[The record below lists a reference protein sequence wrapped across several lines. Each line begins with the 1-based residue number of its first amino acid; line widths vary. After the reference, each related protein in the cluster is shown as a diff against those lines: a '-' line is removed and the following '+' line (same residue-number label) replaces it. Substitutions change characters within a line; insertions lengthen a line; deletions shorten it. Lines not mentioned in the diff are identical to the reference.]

1 MGQVGEIGF
10 PVFEAVK
17 MVQTQ
22 AQHAGG
28 RQDVVL
34 RRDETAAGQSH
45 KYVHVSRVHNST
57 DMMVRVCRRTL
68 EYKLL
73 GKEKFWVT
81 YSTYPKANNGG
92 FHGGATV

>member
-1 MGQVGEIGF
+1 
-10 PVFEAVK
+10 

-45 KYVHVSRVHNST
+45 KYVHVISVPDRRSRSLAVVVVGRINNLGT
-57 DMMVRVCRRTL
+57 GIL
-68 EYKLL
+68 E
-73 GKEKFWVT
+73 W
-81 YSTYPKANNGG
+81 GG
-92 FHGGATV
+92 RGEQ